1 MNNSDNIRNK
11 RYKKDPIQES
21 VLEIM
26 NRTLYSKEIEL
37 IDKFSKPILPVIFI
51 VGAQRS
57 GTTLLMQLMT
67 QYFELSYP
75 NNFIARY
82 WDVPYF
88 GAMLYK
94 NMLNNLEENQM
105 DLNSD
110 LGYTKGLKGPHEFG
124 YFWKKWFPWESWEEK
139 KYNEVDYSILQKQ
152 LAAWESVNDTP
163 LIFKNVIQLNSNILQ
178 LKNLFPNALFIFIKR
193 NLIYN
198 VQSTY
203 QSRIKLFGNTE
214 EWFGVK
220 PSNYNSL
227 KKLPIIEQITKQ
239 IVSTNAEIDNQLARI
254 DSDSYIDLKYED
266 LVQDKTN
273 ILKQIEF
280 KLQGLIKSKPIS
292 LETYSLKNGNT
303 QKVENKI
310 FKEIEKYCKIFI

>member
-11 RYKKDPIQES
+11 SYKKDPIQEI

-82 WDVPYF
+82 WNVPYF

-94 NMLNNLEENQM
+94 NMLNNLVKNQM
-105 DLNSD
+105 DFNSD
-110 LGYTKGLKGPHEFG
+110 LGYTKGLNGPHEFG

-152 LAAWESVNDTP
+152 LAAWENIERRP
-163 LIFKNVIQLNSNILQ
+163 LLFKNIIQLDSNILQ
-178 LKNLFPNALFIFIKR
+178 LKRLFPNAFFIFIKR
-193 NLIYN
+193 DLIYN

-203 QSRIKLFGNTE
+203 KSRIKLFGNAE

-227 KKLPIIEQITKQ
+227 KTLRIIEQITKQ
-239 IVSTNAEIDNQLARI
+239 IVSTNAEIDDQLARI
-254 DSDSYIDLKYED
+254 DSNSYIEVKYED

-273 ILKQIEF
+273 ILQKIELKF
-280 KLQGLIKSKPIS
+280 PEFAKIQPTKIEAHSLINENI
-292 LETYSLKNGNT
+292 L
-303 QKVENKI
+303 KVENNI
-310 FKEIEKYCKIFI
+310 FKEIEDYCKDFI

>member
-1 MNNSDNIRNK
+1 MNNSDNNRNK
-11 RYKKDPIQES
+11 RYKKDSRQEI

-26 NRTLYSKEIEL
+26 NRTLWPKEIEL
-37 IDKFSKPILPVIFI
+37 IDKFSKPKLPVIFI
-51 VGAQRS
+51 VGSQRS

-67 QYFELSYP
+67 QCFELSYP

-82 WDVPYF
+82 WNVPYF
-88 GAMLYK
+88 GAILYK
-94 NMLNNLEENQM
+94 NISNNLRENRI

-110 LGYTKGLKGPHEFG
+110 LGYTKGLDGPHEFG
-124 YFWKKWFPWESWEEK
+124 YFWKKWFPWESWEDK
-139 KYNEVDYSILQKQ
+139 KYGEIDYALLQKQ
-152 LAAWESVNDTP
+152 LGAWESVNGTP

-178 LKNLFPNALFIFIKR
+178 LKNLFPKALFIFIKR

-203 QSRIKLFGNTE
+203 QSRLNLFGNSE

-227 KKLPIIEQITKQ
+227 KNLPIIEQITKQ
-239 IVSTNAEIDNQLARI
+239 IISTNMEIDEQLAKL
-254 DSDSYIDLKYED
+254 DSNSYIEVKYEN
-266 LVQDKTN
+266 LVQDNT
-273 ILKQIEF
+273 IFLKQIEL
-280 KLQGLIKSKPIS
+280 KLRGLIKNKDIS
-292 LETYSLKNGNT
+292 LETYSFKNGNT

-310 FKEIEKYCKIFI
+310 FKEIEKYCKTFI